1 MTTEEKPGFTVPVNG
16 VDVGFRAFTSGQLI
30 LMQKAV
36 EDSRRRA
43 RKDGEDVAMSTMM
56 VKLLN
61 IIEAAALTEDDLD
74 HLTDSMASGKFNVE
88 EIMAVLRQGRTPDP
102 EPDDD
107 ADPADKPRANKT
119 RTKKA

>member
-1 MTTEEKPGFTVPVNG
+1 VTTEEKPDFTVPVNG
-16 VDVGFRAFTSGQLI
+16 VEVGFRAFTSGQLI

-61 IIEAAALTEDDLD
+61 IIEAAVITEDDLD

-88 EIMAVLRQGRTPDP
+88 EIMTVLRQGKTPDP

-107 ADPADKPRANKT
+107 ADPVDKPRANKT

>member
-1 MTTEEKPGFTVPVNG
+1 VTTEEKPGFTVPVNG

-43 RKDGEDVAMSTMM
+43 RKDGEDVAMSAMM

-61 IIEAAALTEDDLD
+61 IIEAAVLTEDDLD